1 VELTLTRRPNPPDG
15 RPTLGK
21 LDVDGAF
28 LAYSLEP
35 SEDRAAYPAIP
46 DGRYR
51 VVINESTRF
60 KRRLPL
66 IIGVP
71 GRLGIRI
78 HPGNLATP
86 YKDHPY
92 GDTEGCILLGT
103 SVLADAI
110 GNSRVACQ
118 MLQSKIELP
127 LARGEDVWL
136 TVQEAPKQEAENA

>member
-1 VELTLTRRPNPPDG
+1 MELTLTRAPNPPDG

-35 SEDRAAYPAIP
+35 SEDRDTYPAIP

-66 IIGVP
+66 IVGVP

-78 HPGNLATP
+78 HPGNIAIP
-86 YKDHPY
+86 YPGHPY

-110 GNSRVACQ
+110 GNSRVACE
-118 MLQSKIELP
+118 MLQSKIAMP
-127 LARGEDVWL
+127 LARGEEVWL
-136 TVQEAPKQEAENA
+136 TVREAPIAEAVKA